1 MKKSDLHREWARV
14 LDMCEGTNINPWQCV
29 RQPRTKELHR
39 TDRMPDF
46 SMRPEDYEFAV
57 AILKDK
63 PVFAGDLIYHKI
75 ENMPYK
81 VRWCDGFINDND
93 WSWNATKKTFMI
105 NGEELPCPAKHGE
118 FVLHIQG
125 FKDNIWYFKNQ
136 SDIKEV
142 ENAIIKLL
150 KESTGNG
157 E

>member
-14 LDMCEGTNINPWQCV
+14 MDMCEGTNINPWQCV

-63 PVFAGDLIYHKI
+63 PVFPGDLIYHKI

-81 VRWCDGFINDND
+81 VRWCDGLINDND

-105 NGEELPCPAKHGE
+105 NGEELPCPSKHGE

>member
-14 LDMCEGTNINPWQCV
+14 LDMCEGTKV
-29 RQPRTKELHR
+29 KPRDCWKYNGKFIGLEPEF
-39 TDRMPDF
+39 TDFPD
-46 SMRPEDYEFAV
+46 RYEFMV
-57 AILKDK
+57 AILKDT

-81 VRWCDGFINDND
+81 VRWCDGLINDND
-93 WSWNATKKTFMI
+93 WAWNATKKTFMI